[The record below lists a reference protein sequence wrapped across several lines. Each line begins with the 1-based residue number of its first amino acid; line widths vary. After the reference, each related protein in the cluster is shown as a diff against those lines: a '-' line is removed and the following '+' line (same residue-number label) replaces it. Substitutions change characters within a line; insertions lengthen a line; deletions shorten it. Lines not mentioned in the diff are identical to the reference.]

1 MDCHVAFS
9 VRAAVR
15 WYFSSARGGWELIQ
29 PDSSA
34 SPWWQVF
41 IDAIDKLPFPQ
52 QASRLASL
60 AVMLVGRGERRAA
73 TILALRAWRQTREV
87 GDSKDDEI
95 VSRALSAVT
104 PGYHTHIATDVE
116 RIAAWEAALADVV
129 RPGMLALEIGAGSGI
144 LAMLAARAGCD
155 VVSCEKDPVL
165 AAIAEEIVRQNGLA
179 GRIRIVG
186 KSSDDL
192 RVPGDMPRP
201 ADLLLLD
208 LFSDTLFGF
217 QPFEIIRMARR
228 LLRPGAVAI
237 PMRAS
242 LEGALA
248 NFRRWDRMVP
258 ERVAGFDLSPL
269 IDLASMQRSLDG
281 DDLDLSLRS
290 AAEPMVSAAL
300 PDDLPAQSGVSERI
314 LVSSGGP
321 VNGIALWLRLELTR
335 GHVLEARPG
344 LTRRGFYAKPSFF
357 ALRETLDTLPG
368 QPCSIRLRW
377 EGKLLGVSLTERP
390 S

>member
-1 MDCHVAFS
+1 VKTTN
-9 VRAAVR
+9 
-15 WYFSSARGGWELIQ
+15 IQ
-29 PDSSA
+29 PDNSA

-41 IDAIDKLPFPQ
+41 IDAIDKLPFSQ

-60 AVMLVGRGERRAA
+60 AVMLVGRGERQAA
-73 TILALRAWRQTREV
+73 AIVALRAWRQTREV
-87 GDSKDDEI
+87 GDSEDDEM
-95 VSRALSAVT
+95 VRRALSAVT
-104 PGYHTHIATDVE
+104 PGYHSQISTDVE

-129 RPGMLALEIGAGSGI
+129 QPGMLALEIGAGSGI

-165 AAIAEEIVRQNGLA
+165 AAIAEEIVRQNGLV

-192 RVPGDMPRP
+192 RLPGDMPRP

-208 LFSDTLFGF
+208 LFSNTLFDF
-217 QPFEIIRMARR
+217 KPFEIIRTAKR
-228 LLRPGAVAI
+228 LLQPGAVAV
-237 PMRAS
+237 PMRVS

-248 NFRRWDRMVP
+248 NFRRWHRMVP
-258 ERVAGFDLSPL
+258 GRVAGFDLGRL
-269 IDLASMQRSLDG
+269 IDLASMQHSLDG

-321 VNGIALWLRLELTR
+321 VNGIALWLRLELAG
-335 GHVLEARPG
+335 GHVLEARPA
-344 LTRRGFYAKPSFF
+344 LALRGFYARPSFF
-357 ALRETLDTLPG
+357 AFRETLDTLPG
-368 QPCSIRLRW
+368 QSCSIRLRW

-390 S
+390 R